1 MFRKRRCTVA
11 KNLFLYWLFE
21 IVKLNE
27 VIKSLRDKK
36 KLKSI
41 TNESFIVYESNPK
54 NAKIPD
60 MRTKPLRVIRI
71 CSDKPIIDADVETNF
86 NINLTIETED
96 NQIYT
101 LGCCTPEHLMHLLTT
116 ENRDFLEP
124 FSPQLIIKEIGAEVL
139 VRAIEAFCEFDG
151 KLLKEYF
158 LAEYF
163 GEQFLNKK
171 LTNLVEARE

>member
-1 MFRKRRCTVA
+1 
-11 KNLFLYWLFE
+11 
-21 IVKLNE
+21 
-27 VIKSLRDKK
+27 
-36 KLKSI
+36 
-41 TNESFIVYESNPK
+41 
-54 NAKIPD
+54 
-60 MRTKPLRVIRI
+60 
-71 CSDKPIIDADVETNF
+71 
-86 NINLTIETED
+86 
-96 NQIYT
+96 
-101 LGCCTPEHLMHLLTT
+101 MHLLTT

-171 LTNLVEARE
+171 LANLVAARE